1 MNLMK
6 EWQVTL
12 GSALVMCIAALG
24 MFLWANSL
32 EHPTPISDYYLIT
45 NQYFITSLAGVLFI
59 GVCVGFLIC
68 TLLVYQVEKKLESKV
83 SETQTTN
90 KKEPDQFIY

>member
-12 GSALVMCIAALG
+12 GGALVMFVAALG

-32 EHPTPISDYYLIT
+32 EQPVPISEYALIS
-45 NQYFITSLAGVLFI
+45 NQYFLTFLAGVLFT
-59 GVCVGFLIC
+59 GVGGGFLIC
-68 TLLVYQVEKKLESKV
+68 TLLIYPLEKKLATMESM
-83 SETQTTN
+83 EQNTQTESQE
-90 KKEPDQFIY
+90 KS